1 MAYTTTG
8 GRAPQTRNSNNN
20 NRSSA
25 RSGGGNYRSGGGYS
39 TSSGNSNSNSGRSS
53 NRSSNGGG
61 FNRNNNNST
70 DSRGNYRSRSASNG
84 GGSNGRP
91 YSGGRGGNNSNSQ
104 SRSYGGNRGG
114 YRGNSNGGGN
124 RGGYRGGNNRFGGG
138 NRGGR
143 GRFTRGKPINPA
155 LYVNDLQQEDI
166 AEAKAFEGMK
176 YSDLN
181 LVEKL
186 DANIKRKGFETT
198 TEIQQRAIPM
208 ILEGKDVLGISATGS
223 GKTAAFL
230 IPMIQKMLGDKSQ
243 YLLVV
248 APTRELA
255 QQISDEAKSLVNGTN
270 LETALIIGG
279 ESMGKQIAQL
289 RRGGD
294 IIIGTPGR
302 LNDLINRNIITPS
315 NYNNIVIDEVDRML
329 DMGFVQDIK
338 FIFDSLGQPKQAL
351 LFSATLSK
359 PIQKIV
365 DSMISSYELIRLA
378 ENKPSKSVVQSI
390 VNYNQNQNKID
401 LLEDLL
407 KQDEVQKAII
417 FVDTKRFADKVD
429 MTLYKRNFKVGVIH
443 GDKRQNTRKNVID
456 SFKRSKINV
465 LVATNVAAR
474 GIDIDDITHVINLD
488 EPQTFDEYIHRI
500 GRTGRNGALGTA
512 YTFVMNRR

>member
-1 MAYTTTG
+1 MAYTTTS
-8 GRAPQTRNSNNN
+8 GRKIQNRNNSNNK
-20 NRSSA
+20 SYSTK
-25 RSGGGNYRSGGGYS
+25 SGGYS
-39 TSSGNSNSNSGRSS
+39 TSSGNNSRNNGR
-53 NRSSNGGG
+53 N

-70 DSRGNYRSRSASNG
+70 DSRGNYRSRSRQGNSANG

-91 YSGGRGGNNSNSQ
+91 YGGSNQGGSSRGGYQGRNNSNNNS
-104 SRSYGGNRGG
+104 RGG
-114 YRGNSNGGGN
+114 YQGRSNYKSNGG
-124 RGGYRGGNNRFGGG
+124 GGYRGGNNRFGG

-143 GRFTRGKPINPA
+143 GRFKRGKPLNPA
-155 LYVNDLQQEDI
+155 LYVNDLQNEVAEDK
-166 AEAKAFEGMK
+166 KAYTGVK
-176 YSDLN
+176 YSDYKLAPALFTN
-181 LVEKL
+181 IEK
-186 DANIKRKGFETT
+186 KGFELT
-198 TEIQQRAIPM
+198 TEIQEKAIPM

-230 IPMIQKMLGDKSQ
+230 IPMIQKMLGDKTQ
-243 YLLVV
+243 NLIIV

-255 QQISDEAKSLVNGTN
+255 QQISEEAQTLVRGTQ
-270 LETALIIGG
+270 LQTALIIGG

-302 LNDLINRNIITPS
+302 LNDLINRNIIYPS

-329 DMGFVQDIK
+329 DMGFVKDIQ
-338 FIFDSLGQPKQAL
+338 FIYEHLAQPKQSL
-351 LFSATLSK
+351 FFSATLGK

-365 DSMISSYELIRLA
+365 DSMINSYELIRLA

-390 VNYNQNQNKID
+390 IDYSSAQNKID
-401 LLEDLL
+401 LLEDIL
-407 KQDEVQKAII
+407 KRDDVKKALV
-417 FVDTKRFADKVD
+417 FVDTKRYADKVD

-443 GDKRQNTRKNVID
+443 GDKRQNTRKNVIE
-456 SFKRSKINV
+456 SFKRSKIKV

-488 EPQTFDEYIHRI
+488 EPQSHDEYIHRI

>member
-25 RSGGGNYRSGGGYS
+25 RSGASNYQSGGGYS
-39 TSSGNSNSNSGRSS
+39 TASGNSNSNSSRSS

-70 DSRGNYRSRSASNG
+70 DSRGNYRSRSSSNG

-91 YSGGRGGNNSNSQ
+91 YSGGN
-104 SRSYGGNRGG
+104 GG
-114 YRGNSNGGGN
+114 YRGNSGGGRSRGGFGGGN
-124 RGGYRGGNNRFGGG
+124 RGGYQGGG
-138 NRGGR
+138 NRGGGNSRFQKR

-181 LVEKL
+181 LVDKL
-186 DANIKRKGFETT
+186 DANIKRKGFEAT

-255 QQISDEAKSLVNGTN
+255 QQISDEAKSLVSGTQ

-407 KQDEVQKAII
+407 KQDEVEKAII